1 MNISNILLRHYY
13 SYLGISGKWIYILY
27 QASPYTVTNLIMTY
41 FRTQSVYFR
50 VRLENSDKLY
60 FVSQPNDEV
69 TSTEFKYVLQ
79 FAICI
84 LHRDT

>member
-1 MNISNILLRHYY
+1 
-13 SYLGISGKWIYILY
+13 
-27 QASPYTVTNLIMTY
+27 MTY

-79 FAICI
+79 FAILFSI
-84 LHRDT
+84 GIYKYM